1 MSPRKTYSTA
11 LRSKSM
17 IRSAFMELLREKSF
31 EKISVTDIVSRAN
44 INRSTFYAH
53 YPDMIGLL
61 DEIQSEI
68 LARAQQIFQE
78 TDYSEV
84 YHAPK
89 QFLRKLIQIGTDNR
103 ELFSLLGASPLGSRH
118 LVQIKT
124 TLLQN
129 AISTRPLPDDPR
141 TDICYAIQT
150 NFFIG
155 GIAHTVQQWISGELE
170 CSEEELLDMLT
181 DVIIRSGG
189 ISHNLTQKTK

>member
-1 MSPRKTYSTA
+1 MSPRKTYSSA

-17 IRSAFMELLREKSF
+17 IRSAFLELLREKSF

-61 DEIQSEI
+61 DEIQAEI
-68 LARAQQIFQE
+68 IARAQQIFQE
-78 TDYSEV
+78 TDYSEI

-89 QFLRKLIQIGTDNR
+89 QFLQKLIQIGTDNR
-103 ELFSLLGASPLGSRH
+103 ELFALLGASPLASRH
-118 LVQIKT
+118 LDRVKT

-129 AISTRPLPDDPR
+129 AISVRTLPDDSR

-155 GIAHTVQQWISGELE
+155 GIAHTVQKWIGGELQ
-170 CSEEELLDMLT
+170 CSEEELLDMLA
-181 DVIIRSGG
+181 DVIIRSVG
-189 ISHNLTQKTK
+189 ITPQNNTEI

>member
-1 MSPRKTYSTA
+1 MPPRRTYSSA

-17 IRSAFMELLREKSF
+17 IRTAFLELLHEKNF
-31 EKISVTDIVSRAN
+31 EKISVTDIVTRAN

-68 LARAQQIFQE
+68 ITRAQQISEE
-78 TDYSEV
+78 TDYAEI

-89 QFLRKLIQIGTDNR
+89 EFLRKLIRIGTENR
-103 ELFSLLGASPLGSRH
+103 ELFALLGASPLASRH
-118 LVQIKT
+118 LNQIKT

-129 AISTRPLPDDPR
+129 AISVRTLPDDPR
-141 TDICYAIQT
+141 TDICYAVQI

-155 GIAHTVQQWISGELE
+155 GIAHTVQKWISGELE
-170 CSEEELLDMLT
+170 CSEEELLDLLT
-181 DVIIRSGG
+181 DVIIRTND
-189 ISHNLTQKTK
+189 IK

>member
-11 LRSKSM
+11 LRSKSR

-68 LARAQQIFQE
+68 IARTQQIFQE

-103 ELFSLLGASPLGSRH
+103 ELFSLLG
-118 LVQIKT
+118 Q
-124 TLLQN
+124 LLW
-129 AISTRPLPDDPR
+129 AT
-141 TDICYAIQT
+141 
-150 NFFIG
+150 
-155 GIAHTVQQWISGELE
+155 
-170 CSEEELLDMLT
+170 
-181 DVIIRSGG
+181 
-189 ISHNLTQKTK
+189 